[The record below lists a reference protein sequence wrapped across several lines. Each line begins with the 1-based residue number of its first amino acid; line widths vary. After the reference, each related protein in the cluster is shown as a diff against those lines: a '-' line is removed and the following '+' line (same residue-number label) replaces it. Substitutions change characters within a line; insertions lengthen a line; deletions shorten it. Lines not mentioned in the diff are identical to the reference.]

1 MGEPREHPGLRAP
14 GRAGGGVPK
23 AGAEAPRAWLV
34 ASGPGARHRRAS
46 QLGGGGAGC
55 PPAPRAGPRGRR
67 TAGRQAQPLPSP
79 GRRPGTPL
87 LRPVHPTRPCPGTAA
102 GRMGDRG
109 RRGRRRRHRRDPQL
123 LKTPP
128 LRTYPGRGVRLSN
141 HPVAGLKGRA
151 WPGSG
156 GRLWRGARGSRS
168 RPPAAEGRPAP
179 GPGACAA
186 HAGTG
191 CASVS
196 PLPHPALAL
205 HVWRS

>member
-46 QLGGGGAGC
+46 QLGGGG
-55 PPAPRAGPRGRR
+55 AGPRGRR

-151 WPGSG
+151 WPGVWRAPAAG
-156 GRLWRGARGSRS
+156 GR
-168 RPPAAEGRPAP
+168 EGP
-179 GPGACAA
+179 GPGPRRRK
-186 HAGTG
+186 AGLRRG
-191 CASVS
+191 
-196 PLPHPALAL
+196 PARAQPTRGRAVPQCPRC
-205 HVWRS
+205 HTPRSLCTSGGLNDTQ